1 MRGTREPSPRPSV
14 PWPGQVVAA
23 ALRPSARPADLG
35 LCFPSLRL
43 ADAAFPFHGLKANPP
58 PAKMVPLARYAT
70 CFAAVAR
77 IRAAASPR
85 NTVCH
90 PLGAAHKAAESV
102 AAEPQST
109 ELRPQRCGVPASHS
123 SGPSPHPRSC
133 RFIEG
138 SSGSEVEAVADGS
151 GSLARGRAGGWIP
164 AAPPGQAEASS
175 VTQPVLIRGF
185 HLG

>member
-35 LCFPSLRL
+35 PCFPSLRL

-109 ELRPQRCGVPASHS
+109 ELRPQRRGVPASHS
-123 SGPSPHPRSC
+123 SGPSPIPEAAGLSRALPGLKLRQWLTEAGHSPEAGPAAGSPR
-133 RFIEG
+133 RR
-138 SSGSEVEAVADGS
+138 
-151 GSLARGRAGGWIP
+151 RGR
-164 AAPPGQAEASS
+164 QR
-175 VTQPVLIRGF
+175 PVL
-185 HLG
+185 